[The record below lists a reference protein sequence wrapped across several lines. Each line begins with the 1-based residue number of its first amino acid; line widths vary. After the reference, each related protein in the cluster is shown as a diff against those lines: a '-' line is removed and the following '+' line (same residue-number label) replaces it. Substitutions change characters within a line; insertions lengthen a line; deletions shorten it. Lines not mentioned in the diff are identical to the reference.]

1 MFVQP
6 ETITGA
12 PPIVTEAQAT
22 TCHIIVL
29 ILHRTLDTSLLC
41 ETNKQKI
48 FQNAVHWS
56 QMCGQLAMCTHHT
69 NIHKTANSWV
79 YVSINRGLSNLLWE
93 QVHHASCAHSLPSVN
108 LCGKLCHVWNRAL
121 CWEHFMYSYKSLKT
135 SHYYYMTQSFEGQNL
150 AKKRVKGSDL
160 KFLPH
165 NDIAYNN
172 HNVQIQ

>member
-1 MFVQP
+1 MC
-6 ETITGA
+6 
-12 PPIVTEAQAT
+12 T
-22 TCHIIVL
+22 TLFSVGVNKSSYQTSIFGKCLYSQKLLQGHYQLSQRHKPQQRNCHIIVL

-108 LCGKLCHVWNRAL
+108 LYGKLCHVWNCVGNTL
-121 CWEHFMYSYKSLKT
+121 CIATSL
-135 SHYYYMTQSFEGQNL
+135 
-150 AKKRVKGSDL
+150 L
-160 KFLPH
+160 KFH
-165 NDIAYNN
+165 I
-172 HNVQIQ
+172 III